1 LSKEGWKLKY
11 ESVSPRDLMDVSWR
25 YEVWVRERAAVLC
38 GLSANR
44 GARTSKFCKEL
55 SEVDR

>member
-11 ESVSPRDLMDVSWR
+11 ESVSPRDLMDLSWR
-25 YEVWVRERAAVLC
+25 YEVWIRERAAVLC
-38 GLSANR
+38 GLSGSR
-44 GARTSKFCKEL
+44 GGRKMNFCKEL